1 MTDQPRTSTSEPLFD
16 APLFDH
22 RSAACDALHGLAVGD
37 AFGAQFFV
45 PENRTALDERCL
57 PPGPWPWT
65 DDTEMACSV
74 FDALRLRGSV
84 DQWGLA
90 RSFARRHDFDRG
102 YGPAMNRLLR
112 QVREGGSWRD
122 LAAGLFDGQGSFGN
136 GSAMR
141 VAPLG
146 AWFAVDLEE
155 AAWQAAR
162 SAEVTHTHPEA
173 VAGAVAVA
181 VAAACA
187 ARSRGRRITPQ
198 ELLQPVVE
206 LTPAG
211 KVRDGAAEAL
221 SLTDQPHVELAAH
234 RLGNGRLVSAVDT
247 VPFTLWCA
255 ARHLDDYE
263 AALWATASAGGD
275 VDTTCAIVGG
285 ILASRLGVDGI
296 PRHWHDT
303 VEPLPPWLE
312 PDRLGTDASPTDF
325 PQTVPIKHPKP
336 IQPPDLVWTPGEW
349 QRIRHGV
356 RAQAMEEKWNAYL
369 ADDRLLLS
377 RSSTDHCL
385 FEVAVEPTADG
396 WRPVSAWVE
405 SARDRYRRGTDEA
418 ESAFLEMLLNMY
430 FGKADRPEL
439 WERYRR
445 LRFGG

>member
-1 MTDQPRTSTSEPLFD
+1 M
-16 APLFDH
+16 
-22 RSAACDALHGLAVGD
+22 AVGD

-45 PENRTALDERCL
+45 PENRSALEERRL

-74 FDALRLRGSV
+74 FDGLRLRGRV
-84 DQWGLA
+84 DQWELA
-90 RSFARRHDFDRG
+90 QSFARRHDFDRG

-112 QVREGGSWRD
+112 QIREGGSWRD

-155 AAWQAAR
+155 AAWQAAC

-187 ARSRGRRITPQ
+187 ARSRGHRITPQ
-198 ELLQPVVE
+198 ELLLPAVE

-211 KVRDGAAEAL
+211 KVRDGVAEAL
-221 SLTDQPHVELAAH
+221 DLAGQPHVELAAH
-234 RLGNGRLVSAVDT
+234 RLGNGRQVSAVDT
-247 VPFTLWCA
+247 VPFTLWCV
-255 ARHLDDYE
+255 ARHLDDFE

-285 ILASRLGVDGI
+285 ILASRLGVPGI
-296 PRHWHDT
+296 PKNWYDT
-303 VEPLPPWLE
+303 VEPLPGWLE
-312 PDRLGTDASPTDF
+312 ADRLGIDASRTDF
-325 PQTVPIKHPKP
+325 RQTVPIKRPKP
-336 IQPPDLVWTPGEW
+336 IQAPDLVWTPGEW

-356 RAQAMEEKWNAYL
+356 RAQAMEEKWNACL
-369 ADDRLLLS
+369 EGDRLLLC
-377 RSSTDHCL
+377 RSWTGHCV
-385 FEVAVEPTADG
+385 FEMTVEPSADG
-396 WRPVSAWVE
+396 WRPVNAWVE

-445 LRFGG
+445 LRFGS